1 MVIEHVIAG
10 YSIPH
15 NEGAIP
21 LTKESYDINNP
32 QKRSSDFSKTI
43 TIPEDTLTN
52 QIFEHAF
59 DANVSFQ
66 TFDPNKKTSYQI
78 FQDGILLMDGYC
90 QLRDIKN
97 VDGKIVYNIQAI
109 GKAGNVFESIK
120 DLYLTDLD
128 FSAYNHVWDYTNVVA
143 SWTPTIGQGYVYPMI
158 DLGGRTNYKEW
169 KVTDFKPAF
178 FVREYFTKIFSEQG
192 YTINST
198 FFDTTL
204 FKSLIVPY
212 VSDSIPVANNT
223 IKAKSFSAGLIAS
236 YTIPSG
242 GLVIFDDTSAPYYNT
257 SGNDYNSV
265 TGKFTVPSNDVYA
278 YQGLI
283 SLDLTYVNSNSNE
296 TRSYNYLNSQSD
308 FHGHLNWFVYENV
321 SGTIVDSGQLNITK
335 YTKNVTLV
343 DTGTVI
349 SNIQVG
355 FQTNSFNATTNQEY
369 TFNISSS
376 PYYDGGLRGTPAL
389 VNGMTV
395 DLLVGSNIQLNLKSV
410 NYKDRDTL
418 IMDSVIPKKI
428 KQTDF
433 ISSIIKRFNL
443 YLDYDSI
450 DENLI
455 HIEPREDYLLDTSD
469 DLTEMVD
476 RSKDVDIKPLG
487 ALDANTYLFTDK
499 EDKDR
504 LNAEHQDA
512 FDSVYGERKIEVD
525 NDFVKNEKVI
535 TSIFSPT
542 PLETIKGQNDRVL
555 SSVRFEDDN
564 GNKTSGESKIR
575 LLYWGGTLPTSEFWI
590 FRFTTGVGVGANTFL
605 YYPYAGHLDNPY
617 APTFDLNWGV
627 PYRLYYDFNF
637 GGSNIVT
644 YPNNNCYNLFWR
656 EYIQEITDKDSR
668 LLECYI
674 ALRPLDYANL
684 SFRYKYYIDGSFWRL
699 LKVIDYDANAN
710 QTTKCIFLKAE
721 PQAAFTSQTPEILGG
736 DDVFDNGEDYPTFRD
751 LSRPND
757 SYGNPQDS
765 LIYGDNVKASQRS
778 IIVSNNITS
787 GAGLSNVT
795 ALASDGSTIS
805 ASNATLINSPDTE
818 VTRDGSTYINGIFIE
833 NKILLNIPNS
843 ILSNMSG
850 ELEIL
855 PEVGADEFYE
865 VVRGYARLNGVAANV
880 GKIVDIETIPDSVS
894 LMKIPASFFNVDN
907 NVVYLERTPKT
918 STDLFFGR
926 GVKLS
931 SASNMVFAG
940 GTTTLSIELIYRI
953 VKF

>member
-1 MVIEHVIAG
+1 MVIEHIIAG

-21 LTKESYDINNP
+21 LTKEAYDINNP

-66 TFDPNKKTSYQI
+66 SFDPNKKTSYQI

-128 FSAYNHVWDYTNVVA
+128 FSAYDHVWDYANVVA
-143 SWTPTIGQGYVYPMI
+143 SWSPTIGQGYVYPMI

-169 KVTDFKPAF
+169 KTTDFKPAF
-178 FVREYFTKIFSEQG
+178 FVREYFTKIFSDQG
-192 YTINST
+192 YTINSA

-212 VSDSIPVANNT
+212 VSDSIPVDNST
-223 IKAKSFSAGLIAS
+223 IKAKSFSVGRSSPL
-236 YTIPSG
+236 TLSG
-242 GLVIFDDTSAPYYNT
+242 FISTLVFNDDTLPYYNNT
-257 SGNDYNSV
+257 GNDYNTT
-265 TGKFTVPSNDVYA
+265 TGEFTISSNEQYSW
-278 YQGLI
+278 Q
-283 SLDLTYVNSNSNE
+283 SLLNFDLTYTEVASNNTTDYNSIRVASSFNA
-296 TRSYNYLNSQSD
+296 
-308 FHGHLNWFVYENV
+308 HLTWRLEDV
-321 SGTIVDSGQLNITK
+321 STFQIVDSGTLDITQEVKSVNLGSSTTILDITK
-335 YTKNVTLV
+335 SFATNIFSATVGQVYRLRIQTPTYKDSYRQSQSGNWSINVK
-343 DTGTVI
+343 TG
-349 SNIQVG
+349 SQSQV
-355 FQTNSFNATTNQEY
+355 
-369 TFNISSS
+369 
-376 PYYDGGLRGTPAL
+376 
-389 VNGMTV
+389 
-395 DLLVGSNIQLNLKSV
+395 NLKSI
-410 NYKDRDTL
+410 NFKEHDTL
-418 IMDSVIPKKI
+418 IMNSVVPKKI

-455 HIEPREDYLLDTSD
+455 YIEPRQDYLLDTSD
-469 DLTEMVD
+469 DLTTMVD

-499 EDKDR
+499 EDKDK
-504 LNAEHQDA
+504 LNAEHQDS
-512 FDSVYGERKIEVD
+512 FGSVYGERKIEVD

-542 PLETIKGQNDRVL
+542 PLQTIDGQNDRVL
-555 SSVRFEDDN
+555 SSVQFQDDN
-564 GNKTSGESKIR
+564 GNKTSGEGKIR
-575 LLYWGGTLPTSEFWI
+575 LLYWGGTLPTSEFWF
-590 FRFTTGVGVGANTFL
+590 FRFTTGVGVGANTFTF
-605 YYPYAGHLDNPY
+605 YPYAGHLDNPY

-627 PYRLYYDFNF
+627 PSRLYYDFNY
-637 GGSNIVT
+637 GASNIVT
-644 YPNNNCYNLFWR
+644 YPNSNCYNIFWR
-656 EYIQEITDKDSR
+656 NYIQEITDKDSR
-668 LLECYI
+668 LLECYV

-699 LKVIDYDANAN
+699 LKVVDYDANAN

-757 SYGNPQDS
+757 SYGSPQDS
-765 LIYGDNVKASQRS
+765 IIYGDNVKASQRS
-778 IIVSNNITS
+778 IIVSNNVLS

-795 ALASDGSTIS
+795 ALASDGSTIT
-805 ASNATLINSPDTE
+805 ASDVTLINSPDT
-818 VTRDGSTYINGIFIE
+818 VASRTSTYINGLFVEQRTSIELPTSIIE
-833 NKILLNIPNS
+833 N
-843 ILSNMSG
+843 MTG

-855 PEVGADEFYE
+855 PALESDEFYE
-865 VVRGYARLNGVAANV
+865 ITRGYARLNGLAASSGVEIN
-880 GKIVDIETIPDSVS
+880 IVTSDTSASQMTIP
-894 LMKIPASFFNVDN
+894 AAFFNTDN
-907 NVVYLERTPKT
+907 NAVYLEQVTAATTALVFGSAIKLT
-918 STDLFFGR
+918 SL
-926 GVKLS
+926 
-931 SASNMVFAG
+931 SNMSFPS
-940 GTTTLSIELIYRI
+940 GTTTLSIQLVYRI
-953 VKF
+953 IKI

>member
-1 MVIEHVIAG
+1 MVIEHIIAG

-21 LTKESYDINNP
+21 LTKEAYDINNP

-66 TFDPNKKTSYQI
+66 SFDPNKKTSYQI

-128 FSAYNHVWDYTNVVA
+128 FSAYNHVWEYANVVA
-143 SWTPTIGQGYVYPMI
+143 SWSPTIGQGYVYPMI

-169 KVTDFKPAF
+169 KTTDFKPAF
-178 FVREYFTKIFSEQG
+178 FVREYFTKIFSDQG
-192 YTINST
+192 YTINSA

-212 VSDSIPVANNT
+212 VSDSIPVDNST
-223 IKAKSFSAGLIAS
+223 IKAKSFSVGRSSPLAL
-236 YTIPSG
+236 SG
-242 GLVIFDDTSAPYYNT
+242 FISTLVFNDDTLPYYNNT
-257 SGNDYNSV
+257 GNDYNTT
-265 TGKFTVPSNDVYA
+265 TGEFTISSNEQYSW
-278 YQGLI
+278 Q
-283 SLDLTYVNSNSNE
+283 SLLNFDLTYTEVASNNTTDYNSIRVASSFNA
-296 TRSYNYLNSQSD
+296 
-308 FHGHLNWFVYENV
+308 HLTWRLEDV
-321 SGTIVDSGQLNITK
+321 STFQIVDSGTLDITQEVKSVNLGSSTTILDITK
-335 YTKNVTLV
+335 SFATNIFSATVGQVYRLRIQTPTYKDSYRQSQSGNWSINVK
-343 DTGTVI
+343 TG
-349 SNIQVG
+349 SQSQV
-355 FQTNSFNATTNQEY
+355 
-369 TFNISSS
+369 
-376 PYYDGGLRGTPAL
+376 
-389 VNGMTV
+389 
-395 DLLVGSNIQLNLKSV
+395 NLKSI
-410 NYKDRDTL
+410 NFKEHDTL
-418 IMDSVIPKKI
+418 IMNSVVPKKI

-455 HIEPREDYLLDTSD
+455 YIEPRQDYLLDTSD
-469 DLTEMVD
+469 DLTTMID

-499 EDKDR
+499 EDKDK
-504 LNAEHQDA
+504 LNAEHQDS
-512 FDSVYGERKIEVD
+512 FGSVYGERKIEVD

-542 PLETIKGQNDRVL
+542 PLQTIDGQNDRVI
-555 SSVRFEDDN
+555 SSVQFEDDN
-564 GNKTSGESKIR
+564 GNKTSGEGKIR
-575 LLYWGGTLPTSEFWI
+575 LLYWGGTLPTSEFWF
-590 FRFTTGVGVGANTFL
+590 FRFTTAVGVGASTFTF
-605 YYPYAGHLDNPY
+605 YPYAGHLDNPY
-617 APTFDLNWGV
+617 TPTFDLNWGV
-627 PYRLYYDFNF
+627 PYSLSYNFDF

-644 YPNNNCYNLFWR
+644 YPNANCYNVFWR

-668 LLECYI
+668 LLECYV

-699 LKVIDYDANAN
+699 LKVVDYDANAN
-710 QTTKCIFLKAE
+710 QTTKCVFLKAE
-721 PQAAFTSQTPEILGG
+721 PQAAFTSQTPEIFGG
-736 DDVFDNGEDYPTFRD
+736 DGGYVEDEDFPTFTTNG
-751 LSRPND
+751 RPND

-778 IIVSNNITS
+778 IIVSNNVLS

-795 ALASDGSTIS
+795 ALASDGSTIT
-805 ASNATLINSPDTE
+805 ASDVTLINSPDTIASR
-818 VTRDGSTYINGIFIE
+818 TSTYINGLFVEQRTSIELPTSIIE
-833 NKILLNIPNS
+833 N
-843 ILSNMSG
+843 MTG

-855 PEVGADEFYE
+855 PALESDEFYE
-865 VVRGYARLNGVAANV
+865 ITRGYARLNGLAASSGVEIN
-880 GKIVDIETIPDSVS
+880 IVTSDTSASQMTIP
-894 LMKIPASFFNVDN
+894 AAFFNTDN
-907 NVVYLERTPKT
+907 NAVYLEQVTAATTALVFGSAIKLT
-918 STDLFFGR
+918 SL
-926 GVKLS
+926 
-931 SASNMVFAG
+931 SNMSFPS
-940 GTTTLSIELIYRI
+940 GTTTLSIQLVYRI
-953 VKF
+953 IKI

>member
-1 MVIEHVIAG
+1 MVIEHIIAG

-21 LTKESYDINNP
+21 LTKEAYDINNP

-66 TFDPNKKTSYQI
+66 SFDPNKKTSYQI

-97 VDGKIVYNIQAI
+97 VDGKIVYNIQAV

-128 FSAYNHVWDYTNVVA
+128 FSAYNHVWSYTNVVA
-143 SWTPTIGQGYVYPMI
+143 SWSPTIGQGYVYPMI

-169 KVTDFKPAF
+169 KTTDFKPAF
-178 FVREYFTKIFSEQG
+178 FVREYFTKIFGDQG
-192 YTINST
+192 YRINSA

-212 VSDSIPVANNT
+212 VSDSIPIENST
-223 IKAKSFSAGLIAS
+223 IKAKSFSVGRSSPLTLSSFIS
-236 YTIPSG
+236 T
-242 GLVIFDDTSAPYYNT
+242 LVFNDDTLPYYNNT
-257 SGNDYNSV
+257 AGDYNTT
-265 TGKFTVPSNDVYA
+265 TGEFTISSNGQYSW
-278 YQGLI
+278 Q
-283 SLDLTYVNSNSNE
+283 SLLNFDLTYTEVTSNNTRYYNSIR
-296 TRSYNYLNSQSD
+296 TASD
-308 FHGHLNWFVYENV
+308 FNAHLTWRLEDTSTFQ
-321 SGTIVDSGQLNITK
+321 IVDSGILDITQEVNSVNLGFSTTILGITK
-335 YTKNVTLV
+335 SFATNIFSA
-343 DTGTVI
+343 TVGQVYRLR
-349 SNIQVG
+349 IQ
-355 FQTNSFNATTNQEY
+355 
-369 TFNISSS
+369 
-376 PYYDGGLRGTPAL
+376 TPTYKDSYWQRAS
-389 VNGMTV
+389 G
-395 DLLVGSNIQLNLKSV
+395 DWQINLKTGSQSQVNLESV
-410 NYKDRDTL
+410 NFKEHDTL

-455 HIEPREDYLLDTSD
+455 HIEPRQDYLLDTSD
-469 DLTEMVD
+469 DLTTMVD

-499 EDKDR
+499 EDKDK
-504 LNAEHQDA
+504 LNAEHQDS
-512 FDSVYGERKIEVD
+512 FGSVYGERKIEVD

-542 PLETIKGQNDRVL
+542 PLESAEKNDRVL

-575 LLYWGGTLPTSEFWI
+575 LLYWGGNLPTSEFWF
-590 FRFTTGVGVGANTFL
+590 FRFTTGVGVGASTFL
-605 YYPYAGHLDNPY
+605 NYPYAGHLDNPY
-617 APTFDLNWGV
+617 TPTFDLNWGV
-627 PYRLYYDFNF
+627 PSKLYYNFNF

-668 LLECYI
+668 LLECYV

-765 LIYGDNVKASQRS
+765 IIFGDGVKASQRS
-778 IIVSNNITS
+778 IIVSNNVLS
-787 GAGLSNVT
+787 GAGLSNIT
-795 ALASDGSTIS
+795 ALASDGSTIT
-805 ASNATLINSPDTE
+805 ASDVTLINSPDTIAS
-818 VTRDGSTYINGIFIE
+818 TTSTYINGLFVEHRLSVELPTFIL
-833 NKILLNIPNS
+833 K
-843 ILSNMSG
+843 NMTG
-850 ELEIL
+850 GLEVL
-855 PEVGADEFYE
+855 PSVASDEFYE
-865 VVRGYARLNGVAANV
+865 ITRGYARLNGLAATS
-880 GKIVDIETIPDSVS
+880 GHKIEIETSVDGDS
-894 LMKIPASFFNVDN
+894 LMKVPAAFFNKDN
-907 NVVYLERTPKT
+907 NTTFLEKTTPET
-918 STDLFFGR
+918 TELHFGE
-926 GVKLS
+926 GITLLS
-931 SASNMVFAG
+931 NTNMSFPS
-940 GTTTLSIELIYRI
+940 GTTTLSLQLVYRI
-953 VKF
+953 IKI